1 MTATIK
7 NNQELLLQITSGQG
21 PEEYALA
28 VRKVFEAMSKEAAR
42 RGLTAEMLDSVP
54 GRASGTY
61 RSLLLRLSGRKARE
75 FAGPWIGTIQWL
87 CESPYRPGHE
97 RRSWFVGVSV
107 HSAASAER
115 LDVDP
120 GDIAWKAVRASGPGG
135 QHVNTTDSAVQAI
148 HRPTGIRVTA
158 AEERSQHANK
168 KRALEKIRSVLSARI
183 KDEKDKQAQ
192 KQWKMHLK
200 LERGSPVKVFAGK
213 EFRER

>member
-1 MTATIK
+1 M
-7 NNQELLLQITSGQG
+7 LQITSGQG
-21 PEEYALA
+21 PEECALA
-28 VRKVFEAMSKEAAR
+28 VRKVFETLSKAAAR
-42 RGLTAEMLDSVP
+42 RGLAAEMLDSVP
-54 GRASGTY
+54 GRSSGTY
-61 RSLLLRLSGRKARE
+61 RSLLLKLSGARAHS
-75 FAGPWIGTIQWL
+75 FARPWIGTIQWL

-107 HSAASAER
+107 VSAAAADHIE
-115 LDVDP
+115 LDTR
-120 GDIAWKAVRASGPGG
+120 DIDWKAVRASGPGG

-168 KRALEKIRSVLSARI
+168 KRALEKIRAVLSARLQ
-183 KDEKDKQAQ
+183 DEKDKQAQ
-192 KQWKMHLK
+192 KQWKMHLE